1 MGTDFKWQ
9 SFDRLHLHL
18 FLLLLLQPAHQIT
31 MIRTEAPRDRC
42 KLEKA
47 AAYTDPRFG
56 CEPERRPM
64 REYIER
70 GVVVIDKPAGPTSHE
85 VVSWVKGILEVGKA
99 AHTGT
104 LDPKVSGVLPVLLG
118 VATKLTGIFHTDKEY
133 VCLMKL
139 HGDVPDVRVREVAS
153 EFTGK
158 IYQRPPLKSAV
169 RRRIR
174 IRTVHHIDIKEVSG
188 REVLMMVGCEAGTYI
203 RMLCHHIGLA
213 IGVGA
218 HMAQL
223 RRTKSLPFDESDM
236 TTLHELK
243 DAYVLYEDG
252 DEHLL
257 RRLIIPM
264 EHALWHLS
272 CIIVKDTAVDA
283 LCHGANLA
291 VPGISRIEEGINIGD
306 QVVIY
311 TNKGEAVCMGRALMS
326 SAEML
331 NAEEGICV
339 DTDRVFMEP
348 GTYLR
353 VWKCRGG

>member
-1 MGTDFKWQ
+1 
-9 SFDRLHLHL
+9 
-18 FLLLLLQPAHQIT
+18 
-31 MIRTEAPRDRC
+31 
-42 KLEKA
+42 
-47 AAYTDPRFG
+47 
-56 CEPERRPM
+56 M
-64 REYIER
+64 REYIEK
-70 GVVVIDKPAGPTSHE
+70 GVVVIDKPPGPTSHE
-85 VVSWVKGILEVGKA
+85 VVSWVRDILAVSKA

-104 LDPKVSGVLPVLLG
+104 LDPKVSGVLPVLLA
-118 VATKLTGIFHTDKEY
+118 VATKLTGIFHADKEY

-139 HGDVPDVRVREVAS
+139 HGDVNEARVREVAA

-169 RRRIR
+169 RRRVR
-174 IRTVHHIDIKEVSG
+174 IRTVHYIDIKEIEG
-188 REVLMMVGCEAGTYI
+188 REVLMIVGCEAGTYI

-213 IGVGA
+213 LGVGA

-236 TTLHELK
+236 TTLQDLK
-243 DAYVLYEDG
+243 DAYVLYEEG
-252 DEHLL
+252 EEGFL
-257 RRLIIPM
+257 RELIIPM
-264 EHALWHLS
+264 EHTLGHLR

-291 VPGISRIEEGINIGD
+291 VPGISRIEDGINIGE

-326 SAEML
+326 SDEML
-331 NAEEGICV
+331 RAEEGICV
-339 DTDRVFMEP
+339 DTDRVFMAP
-348 GTYLR
+348 GTYMR